1 MMSKDRRAEG
11 LKIAASMMRRKGMG
25 ERVVTAKELVEYAQ
39 VLDGYIY
46 DGVVPEDGVL
56 VELTVV
62 A

>member
-1 MMSKDRRAEG
+1 MSKDRRAEG